1 MSSLPKNIGM
11 PPNAATAPSV
21 DTLVRVLR
29 LLKVMATVL
38 PANAVRKLC
47 GISPV
52 PDLTSSLCLWALRTR
67 VVSSAGVKS
76 AVESRCRGANGEVG
90 GAAAEVE

>member
-1 MSSLPKNIGM
+1 MGL

-21 DTLVRVLR
+21 DTLVRVLS

-38 PANAVRKLC
+38 PANDARKLC

-52 PDLTSSLCLWALRTR
+52 DLMTVLCL
-67 VVSSAGVKS
+67 
-76 AVESRCRGANGEVG
+76 
-90 GAAAEVE
+90 